1 MRGGREAAKDVRRRR
16 KFLPPLSYLLLQHQ
30 PSPTFHDILLREL
43 RGMSCVMCRLPPS
56 SHPSSRPPL
65 LSLKETK
72 GILRTGKGGGGVGEG
87 EGGGEC
93 LESLSAVDRGK
104 MTEVPLRLASSLDRR
119 RWEFPQRNKASGGE
133 DIVKFLDMQ
142 NGAFLLWETA
152 RRRHPFI
159 LVLGTRGRLSPSPF
173 DPLLSTSVEL
183 HAAAATRG

>member
-1 MRGGREAAKDVRRRR
+1 MLCVASPLPPIPAAVPPPPFLERDKRHFADRERRR
-16 KFLPPLSYLLLQHQ
+16 
-30 PSPTFHDILLREL
+30 
-43 RGMSCVMCRLPPS
+43 
-56 SHPSSRPPL
+56 
-65 LSLKETK
+65 
-72 GILRTGKGGGGVGEG
+72 GVVEG
-87 EGGGEC
+87 EEGGKC

-159 LVLGTRGRLSPSPF
+159 LVLGTRSRLSPSPF

>member
-1 MRGGREAAKDVRRRR
+1 M
-16 KFLPPLSYLLLQHQ
+16 
-30 PSPTFHDILLREL
+30 
-43 RGMSCVMCRLPPS
+43 
-56 SHPSSRPPL
+56 
-65 LSLKETK
+65 
-72 GILRTGKGGGGVGEG
+72 EG
-87 EGGGEC
+87 EGGEC

-159 LVLGTRGRLSPSPF
+159 LVLGTRSRLSPSPF

>member
-56 SHPSSRPPL
+56 SHPSSRPPPPFL
-65 LSLKETK
+65 ERDKRHFADRERWGGGSWKE
-72 GILRTGKGGGGVGEG
+72 KGGGK
-87 EGGGEC
+87 C

-159 LVLGTRGRLSPSPF
+159 LVLGTRSRLSPSPF

-183 HAAAATRG
+183 HASATRG